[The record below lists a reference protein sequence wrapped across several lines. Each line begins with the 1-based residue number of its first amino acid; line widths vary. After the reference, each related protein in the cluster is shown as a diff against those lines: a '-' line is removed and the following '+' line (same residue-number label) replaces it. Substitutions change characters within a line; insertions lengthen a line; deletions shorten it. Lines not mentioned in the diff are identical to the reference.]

1 MKTKQQRINNIIG
14 QLNGINR
21 MLDNNENCEK
31 IFIQLKSVQSAILS
45 ITNKIIEEEL
55 DKCMSKDE
63 KNSTKIKN
71 IIKQIK

>member
-31 IFIQLKSVQSAILS
+31 IFIQLKSVQAAILS
-45 ITNKIIEEEL
+45 ITDKMVEEL
-55 DKCMSKDE
+55 DKCISN
-63 KNSTKIKN
+63 KNKNKIKN
-71 IIKQIK
+71 LIKQLK

>member
-31 IFIQLKSVQSAILS
+31 IFIQLKSVQAAILS
-45 ITNKIIEEEL
+45 ITDKMVEEL
-55 DKCMSKDE
+55 DKCISN
-63 KNSTKIKN
+63 KNKIK
-71 IIKQIK
+71 

>member
-31 IFIQLKSVQSAILS
+31 IFIQLKSVQAAISS
-45 ITNKIIEEEL
+45 ITDKMVEEEL
-55 DKCMSKDE
+55 DKCIST
-63 KNSTKIKN
+63 KNKNKIKN
-71 IIKQIK
+71 LIKQLK

>member
-31 IFIQLKSVQSAILS
+31 IFIQLKSVQAAISS
-45 ITNKIIEEEL
+45 ITDKMVEEEL
-55 DKCMSKDE
+55 DKCISI
-63 KNSTKIKN
+63 KNKNKIKN
-71 IIKQIK
+71 LIKQLK

>member
-14 QLNGINR
+14 QLNGINK

-31 IFIQLKSVQSAILS
+31 IFIQLKSIQSAIMS

-55 DKCMSKDE
+55 DKCISKDG
-63 KNSTKIKN
+63 KNITKIKK

>member
-14 QLNGINR
+14 QLNGINK
-21 MLDNNENCEK
+21 MLDNNESCEK
-31 IFIQLKSVQSAILS
+31 IFIQLKSIQSAISS

-55 DKCMSKDE
+55 DKCISKNNKD
-63 KNSTKIKN
+63 KIKN